1 VRPSILLVTLDTTR
15 ADVVGPEA
23 RGVSTPAFD
32 ALARRGRLFRHAYA
46 TVPETLPAHASL
58 MTGLYPAG
66 HGVHENARPLPRVR
80 PLLAER
86 LRQAGYRTAAF
97 VSSFVLAKRFGLAR
111 GFDLYDDELP
121 AGHVER
127 SAALTTERAIGYLRQ
142 PGDRPLLLWVHYFD
156 PHYPYAPPEPFRS
169 LHADRPY
176 LGEVAAMDQALG
188 QLVQA
193 FEARAGSASAIVVV
207 GDHGEGLSEHGE
219 AQHGK
224 LVYQATM
231 RVPLVLVGPGV
242 APGVVDAPVSARR
255 VFHTLVDWAGL
266 ETASSLRAPGDEI
279 VLGEAMKPF
288 LAYGWQPQV
297 MAIEGSLKLIR
308 AGRSEAY
315 DLASDP
321 GETRDV
327 AATAAPSRPLRDA
340 LREYPVPSLAAAAAP
355 PAISDEQARKLA
367 SLGYV
372 SAGVAPVVRAD
383 APRPAD
389 MSGIFDALDEAST
402 LFVREDYRRAIPLLR
417 RILAEDRHNLD
428 AALRLATAHSALGQ
442 GALAEQAFDTA
453 AEIAP
458 GSPDVRLY
466 RALHYAKGREWPRAV
481 PLLEQALA
489 ESPDRLPALEAL
501 ARLRERQGRAPE
513 ALELWQRV
521 FVLRVGAPAELVH
534 AGELAMGAGQT
545 AFAIQAFEQ
554 ARAAAGTA
562 FAHDLELGVL
572 YLADR
577 RFTEAR
583 DALDR
588 IPASHPGYAMA
599 LFKRAQVSV
608 LLNEPEQARRIE
620 LARQRADATTRELIA
635 RERLFRPAGP

>member
-1 VRPSILLVTLDTTR
+1 
-15 ADVVGPEA
+15 
-23 RGVSTPAFD
+23 
-32 ALARRGRLFRHAYA
+32 
-46 TVPETLPAHASL
+46 
-58 MTGLYPAG
+58 M
-66 HGVHENARPLPRVR
+66 
-80 PLLAER
+80 
-86 LRQAGYRTAAF
+86 
-97 VSSFVLAKRFGLAR
+97 
-111 GFDLYDDELP
+111 
-121 AGHVER
+121 
-127 SAALTTERAIGYLRQ
+127 
-142 PGDRPLLLWVHYFD
+142 WVHYFD

-176 LGEVAAMDQALG
+176 LGEVAAMDHALG

-266 ETASSLRAPGDEI
+266 EAASSLRAPGDEI

-501 ARLRERQGRAPE
+501 ARLRERQGRDPRGAR
-513 ALELWQRV
+513 ALAARLRTASRGAGRARPRGRARDERRPDRV
-521 FVLRVGAPAELVH
+521 RDPGLRAGARGRRDRFRARPRARSAVPRGPALHRGAGRARPRPGVTPGLRDGALQAG
-534 AGELAMGAGQT
+534 AGE
-545 AFAIQAFEQ
+545 
-554 ARAAAGTA
+554 RAAERTRSGP
-562 FAHDLELGVL
+562 AH
-572 YLADR
+572 R
-577 RFTEAR
+577 
-583 DALDR
+583 
-588 IPASHPGYAMA
+588 
-599 LFKRAQVSV
+599 
-608 LLNEPEQARRIE
+608 
-620 LARQRADATTRELIA
+620 
-635 RERLFRPAGP
+635 AGPPTGGRDDARVDREGTVVQGAAGRAPKNLTRAAICRRRGS